1 MFERRTRELENEI
14 RVAFDRPTELDVSD
28 EHMQEVREHAYRI
41 YKLRTQIKEART
53 ARRKRRWRRT
63 ATAVGVAMAI
73 MVAGL
78 GYAVLTP
85 SLVSDADGAM
95 KVVVREI
102 RGWLH
107 LDINENKPYPN
118 DSISAKGEVTVF
130 RSIEEYQR
138 IYKYPIAY
146 FNEPG
151 LEPSSVR
158 VKALDD
164 AIEEVSLIYSIEGN
178 ELVITSSAL
187 SNVSSVL
194 MDKDNSGVMLWHG
207 TQIPY
212 WVTDNG
218 GFAWIYAEGL
228 QIRIS
233 FESAMID
240 CIESHLESLSFI
252 LPE

>member
-1 MFERRTRELENEI
+1 MFERRKRELENEI

-28 EHMQEVREHAYRI
+28 EHMQEVRERAYRI
-41 YKLRTQIKEART
+41 YKLRSKIKEART
-53 ARRKRRWRRT
+53 ARRKRRMRRT

-107 LDINENKPYPN
+107 LEIDENTPYPN
-118 DSISAKGEVTVF
+118 DGISEKGMPTVF
-130 RSIEEYQR
+130 QSIEEYQK
-138 IYKYPIAY
+138 IYKYPIAF

-158 VKALDD
+158 VEALDD
-164 AIEEVSLIYSIEGN
+164 VIEQVALTYNVEGK
-178 ELVITSSAL
+178 EFVIASSAL
-187 SNVSSVL
+187 SNVNSIF
-194 MDKDNSGVMLWHG
+194 MDKDNSGIMIWRD

-212 WVTDNG
+212 WVSDNE
-218 GFAWIYAEGL
+218 GFAFIYAEGL

-233 FESAMID
+233 FDGTMID
-240 CIESHLESLSFI
+240 WLESHLQSLSFI